1 MQRFRIP
8 ANYVLLSSA
17 RRGGVLDTLTMAA
30 RLPNFQGYSL
40 DAANDF
46 SANAADS
53 PVVALTLKSTRIPA
67 PEQDR
72 LDRIYLMQVVDSGGE
87 IGPFGLR
94 HYVFRAESGYHAEE
108 LFVGTV
114 DSATV
119 VLLCDRPSEDT
130 PSPNCLRDL
139 PFGDGLALSY
149 RFKRAHLAQWRALDS
164 GVRNLIAGF
173 AEKS

>member
-1 MQRFRIP
+1 M
-8 ANYVLLSSA
+8 L
-17 RRGGVLDTLTMAA
+17 AA
-30 RLPNFQGYSL
+30 RLPGFQGYSL
-40 DAANDF
+40 DAAGDF

-53 PVVALTLKSTRIPA
+53 PVVTLTLKSTSIPV

-72 LDRIYLMQVVDSGGE
+72 LDRIYLMQVVDSGGAT
-87 IGPFGLR
+87 GPFGLR

-108 LFVGTV
+108 LYVGTV
-114 DSATV
+114 DNATI
-119 VLLCDRPSEDT
+119 VLLCDRPSADT

-164 GVRNLIAGF
+164 GVRSLIGGF
-173 AEKS
+173 LEKS